1 MNLSKLYSNRFS
13 QTEALKRRRMW
24 EAINGAFLRKYVHRD
39 DTVLDIAA
47 GSCEF
52 INTITCAEDSSVHP
66 RRRIAVDCN
75 PDMKLSTEAGVIT
88 YCQSA
93 TDMSNIPDNS
103 VDVAFTSNFF
113 EHLSRESIL
122 SVLTEWYR
130 VLRGG
135 GCLLILQP
143 NFRFAYKNYWDFF
156 DHITPLTDRSLSEAI
171 LMSGEKFRIEEMIPQ
186 FLPYTTKSR
195 LPQAPWLIRLYLRV
209 SVAWPLLGKQLFCVV
224 RKD

>member
-75 PDMKLSTEAGVIT
+75 PDMKLSAEAGVIT

-122 SVLTEWYR
+122 SVLTECYR

-135 GCLLILQP
+135 GMFTHTTAQLSFCIQKLLGL
-143 NFRFAYKNYWDFF
+143 FRSHHAA
-156 DHITPLTDRSLSEAI
+156 DRSL
-171 LMSGEKFRIEEMIPQ
+171 
-186 FLPYTTKSR
+186 T
-195 LPQAPWLIRLYLRV
+195 
-209 SVAWPLLGKQLFCVV
+209 LGSYFDV
-224 RKD
+224 R